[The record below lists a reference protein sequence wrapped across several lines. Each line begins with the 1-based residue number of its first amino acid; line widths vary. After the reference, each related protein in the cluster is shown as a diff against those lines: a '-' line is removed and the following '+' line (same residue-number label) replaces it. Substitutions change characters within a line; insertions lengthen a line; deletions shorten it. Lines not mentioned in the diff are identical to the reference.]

1 MNQNKY
7 LVAKKLRDVRL
18 SKMYS
23 QAFVANQLGI
33 SQRTITRAETDAS
46 ISSNMLKRIC
56 RFYQIP
62 MSYLYEENHIEEKR
76 CVDLVPEDVAVNLL
90 IKNSFIE
97 DIQRETIY
105 RYNDKIKKEAVMHR
119 EDVERFLPEV
129 IHNKKQYT
137 LLDLISCCM
146 AINQKTIENICA
158 SIV

>member
-7 LVAKKLRDVRL
+7 LVAKNLRDVRL

-46 ISSNMLKRIC
+46 ISNNMLKRMC

-62 MSYLYEENHIEEKR
+62 MSYLYEENHFEEKR

-105 RYNDKIKKEAVMHR
+105 RYNDKIKKEALMHR